1 VSTAARLPAP
11 ARLPSGLHD
20 GAGPLTELSDGPAP
34 APWSGESILEVDGLT
49 TQFEVGGRVV
59 TAVDRVSLTVEPG
72 EIVAI
77 VGESGSGK
85 SVLLQSIL
93 GLVRGRPGVV
103 SGAVTLRL
111 SGQVIEPFAGIEDVV
126 SAGVPAAPRR
136 WLAQVEQRF
145 AGIRGTGVGL
155 VLQNGRAALDPY
167 WTVGRQLM
175 AALAAR
181 GGDKRPD
188 RAEAMA
194 WLERLG
200 FEHPEVI
207 AAAHPHEL
215 SGGMAQRAMLAV
227 VLARE
232 PKLLFLDE
240 ITTGLDVSLQAS
252 VLKLLRR
259 LHQQVGFSALLIT
272 HDLGIA
278 RGISQRTVIMRR
290 GRVVQAGDTEA
301 LFERRV
307 RLAPYTRELL
317 EQGQTE
323 TMERTDLIEDL
334 QLDAPAARGPVVE
347 AAAVVKRFGA
357 RRRLWGRRGPP
368 GVMALDHV
376 SVAIQPGE
384 CVALVGESGSGK
396 TTLSRILVGLLRADD
411 GKVAFDGQELTRLGA
426 RGVEAF
432 RRRRTILFQ
441 NPYTSLNPEMTA
453 EEVVAEALV
462 LYRDISPHVAKAAAS
477 SLLEETH
484 LGHRAKQRLAQ
495 LSGGERRRVGLVRAM
510 QSNADLIVLDEPT
523 AGLDSVHR
531 RDVAE
536 MIWGCRSHKPD
547 RALVIVSH
555 DLGFV
560 SRVADRIA
568 VLYRGHLV
576 EDVSVGDFLN
586 HGTLHH
592 PYTQLLWDASRY
604 VAGVQPNL
612 TMPPARRSDLSEAAP
627 LAPGSAG
634 CLFRNRCPIFLG
646 AEERWSRCATEKPP
660 LVTLSPR
667 RKIACHG
674 VDNDRT

>member
-1 VSTAARLPAP
+1 MISTADLTTDDPALEPMDAGSLAPSP
-11 ARLPSGLHD
+11 ARGT
-20 GAGPLTELSDGPAP
+20 AV
-34 APWSGESILEVDGLT
+34 LEVDGLT
-49 TQFEVGGRVV
+49 TRFEVGGRLV
-59 TAVDRVSLTVEPG
+59 TAVDRVSLTVQPG

-103 SGAVTLRL
+103 SGSVTLRV
-111 SGQVIEPFAGIEDVV
+111 GEQVIEPFSGIEQAVR
-126 SAGVPAAPRR
+126 GRAAPRR
-136 WLAQVEQRF
+136 WLATVERRF
-145 AGIRGTGVGL
+145 AGVRGTGVGL
-155 VLQNGRAALDPY
+155 VLQNGRAALDPF

-175 AALAAR
+175 AALTDK
-181 GGDKRPD
+181 GGAKPTLQ
-188 RAEAMA
+188 EAYA

-200 FEHPEVI
+200 FDHPEVI

-301 LFERRV
+301 LFERRL
-307 RLAPYTRELL
+307 RLDPYTRELL
-317 EQGQTE
+317 EQGQVE
-323 TMERTDLIEDL
+323 AMERTDLIEDL
-334 QLDAPAARGPVVE
+334 HLDAPAARGPLAE
-347 AAAVVKRFGA
+347 ADAVVKRFGA
-357 RRRLWGRRGPP
+357 GM
-368 GVMALDHV
+368 VALDQV
-376 SVAIQPGE
+376 SVAIQGGE

-396 TTLSRILVGLLRADD
+396 TTLSRILVGLLKADA
-411 GKVAFDGQELTRLGA
+411 GKVAFDGQALAGLGS
-426 RGVEAF
+426 RGGDAF

-441 NPYTSLNPEMTA
+441 NPYTSLNPEMRA

-462 LYRDISPHVAKAAAS
+462 LYRDISPQVARDAAEA
-477 SLLEETH
+477 LLEETH
-484 LGHRAKQRLAQ
+484 LGHRAKQRLAL

-523 AGLDSVHR
+523 AGLDAVHR
-531 RDVAE
+531 RDVAQ

-560 SRVADRIA
+560 SQVADRIV
-568 VLYRGHLV
+568 VLYRGTVV
-576 EDVSVGDFLN
+576 EDVSVNDFLN
-586 HGTLHH
+586 QGTTHH

-604 VAGVQPNL
+604 VAGVQPNM
-612 TMPPARRSDLSEAAP
+612 TMIPARRSDLSEAPP

-634 CLFRNRCPIFLG
+634 CLFRNRCPIYLG
-646 AEERWSRCATEKPP
+646 AEDRWSRCATERPP
-660 LVTLSPR
+660 LVTLSSR

-674 VDNDRT
+674 VEHDRT